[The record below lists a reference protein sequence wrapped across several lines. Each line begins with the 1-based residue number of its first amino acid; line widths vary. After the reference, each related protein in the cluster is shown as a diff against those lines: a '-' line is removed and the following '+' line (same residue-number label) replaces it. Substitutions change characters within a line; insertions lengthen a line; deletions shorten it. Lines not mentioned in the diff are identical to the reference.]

1 MILPGGKAKIPE
13 DEWEK
18 LQKVMAEF
26 AKAAKDF
33 GVRQSVRAPDEPKA
47 PEPILF
53 PSPEMERLR
62 MLLDYNGLV
71 WADKSDNKI
80 PEMAI
85 ERTHLY
91 FGGVLCSIIHGYGTY
106 GGYNTF
112 TGHDEGLLELMCE
125 KVNDGEPLG
134 ELTADDVIVIIE
146 GIRQGT
152 L

>member
-1 MILPGGKAKIPE
+1 MILSGGKAIIPE
-13 DEWEK
+13 DERERREK
-18 LQKVMAEF
+18 TAAKF
-26 AKAAKDF
+26 AKAAKEF
-33 GVRQSVRAPDEPKA
+33 GMRKSVKAPDEPKV

-62 MLLDYNGLV
+62 MLLDYNGYD
-71 WADKSDNKI
+71 WYDKSDNKI

-91 FGGVLCSIIHGYGTY
+91 FGEVLCSIIHGYGTY
-106 GGYNTF
+106 GGYNTY

-125 KVNDGEPLG
+125 KVNGGEPIG
-134 ELTADDVIVIIE
+134 ELTADEAIVIIE

>member
-1 MILPGGKAKIPE
+1 MILPKKGHRSFEEVQKA
-13 DEWEK
+13 WEEAMK
-18 LQKVMAEF
+18 SIETVK
-26 AKAAKDF
+26 
-33 GVRQSVRAPDEPKA
+33 STEPTR
-47 PEPILF
+47 PIRVPGPILF

-62 MLLDYNGLV
+62 MMLDYNGLE

-80 PEMAI
+80 PDMAI

-91 FGGVLCSIIHGYGTY
+91 FGETLCSIIHGYGTY
-106 GGYNTF
+106 GGYNLF
-112 TGHDEGLLELMCE
+112 TERDEGLLELMCE
-125 KVNDGEPLG
+125 KVNGGEPLG

>member
-1 MILPGGKAKIPE
+1 MISPGGKAKIPE
-13 DEWEK
+13 DERERLRK
-18 LQKVMAEF
+18 TVAEF

-33 GVRQSVRAPDEPKA
+33 GVRKSVKAPDEQKT

-62 MLLDYNGLV
+62 MMLDYNGLE

-91 FGGVLCSIIHGYGTY
+91 FGGILCSIIHGYGTY
-106 GGYNTF
+106 GGYNSF
-112 TGHDEGLLELMCE
+112 TERDEGLLELMCE

>member
-13 DEWEK
+13 DEWERLRK
-18 LQKVMAEF
+18 TVAEF

-33 GVRQSVRAPDEPKA
+33 GVRRSVRAPDEPKA

-91 FGGVLCSIIHGYGTY
+91 FGGILCSIIHGYGTY
-106 GGYNTF
+106 GGYNVY

-125 KVNDGEPLG
+125 EVNGGEPVG
-134 ELTADDVIVIIE
+134 ELTADEAIVIIE
-146 GIRQGT
+146 GIRQE
-152 L
+152 LL